1 MYIKIENYRRFS
13 IFVLSPIKSPRIYLY
28 RNGFGNARKKIEIVR
43 PSLSRYRYSLLLC
56 LSSFPFLSLRLSL
69 FAGLTRARIYLRY
82 IFFLYSLFSRR
93 AKEKE
98 RKGESTRH
106 GRADTSPVWVLPR
119 PYRQLSGRDVTQ
131 WGRQCSGQYTPCL
144 LLDSIRP
151 SQGAPPPIRP
161 PTAVD
166 FSLSL
171 SLLSWNQHIPANL
184 INIIADYAAPRS
196 QWELRAKRYRRY
208 EAPALCAL
216 LFPGFPAERIT
227 PTDVPSR
234 ICHSRKTSRQ
244 GNRKTERGRRRAL
257 SRKT

>member
-28 RNGFGNARKKIEIVR
+28 RNGFGNARKKIESFVLLYRDIGILSFSASLPSLFSLSPSLTLRRPHARTHIPALYFLFIFAFLSAREREREKRREHVTR
-43 PSLSRYRYSLLLC
+43 SRRHIPSLSIAEALSAVIGPWCHTMGQTMLGTIHPLLA
-56 LSSFPFLSLRLSL
+56 SRLYP
-69 FAGLTRARIYLRY
+69 ALTGGTPAHPATH
-82 IFFLYSLFSRR
+82 RR
-93 AKEKE
+93 
-98 RKGESTRH
+98 R
-106 GRADTSPVWVLPR
+106 L
-119 PYRQLSGRDVTQ
+119 
-131 WGRQCSGQYTPCL
+131 
-144 LLDSIRP
+144 
-151 SQGAPPPIRP
+151 
-161 PTAVD
+161 
-166 FSLSL
+166 LSL

-257 SRKT
+257 SQKT

>member
-28 RNGFGNARKKIEIVR
+28 GNGFGNARKKIESFVLLYRDIGILSFSASL
-43 PSLSRYRYSLLLC
+43 PSLFS
-56 LSSFPFLSLRLSL
+56 LSLRLSL

-98 RKGESTRH
+98 RKGESTWH

-166 FSLSL
+166 FSL

-257 SRKT
+257 SQKT